1 MLMGQYKVPQNVET
15 EDKILGPLSIKQFVY
30 VIIALLW
37 AFLMWSIFK
46 AYIIVAVI
54 LALPVT
60 GFFLLLGFGQREGV
74 PFEDYV
80 VAFIRFLLVPR
91 KRVWIKDDSKEVIVK
106 DTKKP
111 EDLLR
116 PQEKSVSAGQLK
128 QLASIIDTRGNFKD
142 PSIQVHDD
150 DSDAAVYANRII
162 GPATNSG
169 GGQTVAGQVATI
181 SDDVLDEANQH
192 NAAVG
197 ALLQNVE
204 HDVRQNAVAQVQ
216 QALQQPTTPQ
226 TPSQQPT
233 QTTPAPPA
241 ANQAAAQLARQAGH
255 LTVQQVAARAAVAPQ
270 QLQAGSSVQVRK
282 PSV

>member
-1 MLMGQYKVPQNVET
+1 MGQYKIPQNVET
-15 EDKILGPLSIKQFVY
+15 EDKILGPLSIKQFIY
-30 VIIALLW
+30 VIVALLW

-46 AYIIVAVI
+46 SYIIIAVV

-80 VAFIRFLLVPR
+80 VAFIRFLIVPR
-91 KRVWIKDDSKEVIVK
+91 KRIWIKDDSKEVIVK

-111 EDLLR
+111 EDLLK
-116 PQEKSVSAGQLK
+116 PKEKSYSSGQLK

-142 PSIQVHDD
+142 PSIQVHDE
-150 DSDAAVYANRII
+150 DSDAAVYAQRII
-162 GPATNSG
+162 GPAPGATG
-169 GGQTVAGQVATI
+169 GATTVAGQVATV
-181 SDDVLDEANQH
+181 SDDVLDDANQH

-204 HDVRQNAVAQVQ
+204 QDVRQNAVAQVK
-216 QALQQPTTPQ
+216 QALQQPAQAAPTT
-226 TPSQQPT
+226 QPT
-233 QTTPAPPA
+233 QAAPQPT
-241 ANQAAAQLARQAGH
+241 NQAAATLARQSGH
-255 LTVQQVAARAAVAPQ
+255 LTVQQVAARASAQPQ
-270 QLQAGSSVQVRK
+270 QLQPGSSVQLRK